1 MFITPDPG
9 NPLTPA
15 NIELDFPALEMEGTE
30 SLTVG
35 TGTPAVAFASAVPDF
50 GPTGDLWFTY
60 DGYLFEI
67 VTYPNLVPWLAK
79 IIDTIRF

>member
-1 MFITPDPG
+1 M
-9 NPLTPA
+9 
-15 NIELDFPALEMEGTE
+15 
-30 SLTVG
+30 TVG

-50 GPTGDLWFTY
+50 GPTGDLWFTH